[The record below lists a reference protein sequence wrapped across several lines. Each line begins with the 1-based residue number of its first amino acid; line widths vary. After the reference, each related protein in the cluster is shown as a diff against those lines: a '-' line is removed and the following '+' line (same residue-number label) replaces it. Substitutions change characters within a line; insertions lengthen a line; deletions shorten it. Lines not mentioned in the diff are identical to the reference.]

1 MANKKISQLV
11 GIGTSS
17 TVSGTFLLPVGAGSS
32 TGPYTTNKITTSEL
46 ASYIFTGDSGG
57 GGFPATA
64 LSGQKDVYFNNP
76 NYQNTTAAADG
87 VDYAYLML
95 KTSNGLLTT
104 GSGIARPVGGDNLGN
119 HTATTTLNM
128 QDNII
133 NNVGQSI
140 NFQDGGNVGS
150 TASEISIAHGTK
162 IRLDAPTVQ
171 LGDADNVIASG
182 SFSARSADF
191 VGTITG
197 ASLEVQG
204 ASYHNVTDINASASA
219 GSISVDWTNGN
230 IQHQDISAN
239 TTFTFTAG
247 TPKPGQ
253 TLTMY
258 VENTQ
263 ANFNDFRT
271 VLFKSGSS
279 TDKVLWSQQNDSLPH
294 AQGTAVSSAGAG
306 KCPGVSGSRTNVY
319 TFIVMH
325 EKIFASAV
333 TGYNY

>member
-57 GGFPATA
+57 GGFPAAA

-171 LGDADNVIASG
+171 LGDADNVTVNG

-191 VGTITG
+191 AGAITG
-197 ASLEVQG
+197 DSLEVQG
-204 ASYHNVTDINASASA
+204 ASYHNVTALSSNTI
-219 GSISVDWTNGN
+219 DWRDGN
-230 IQHQDISAN
+230 IQHRTINQNTSMTFQAN
-239 TTFTFTAG
+239 TL
-247 TPKPGQ
+247 KEGQ
-253 TLTMY
+253 TLTLY
-258 VENTQ
+258 VENSDTDPHTIYFRSG
-263 ANFNDFRT
+263 ANTGN
-271 VLFKSGSS
+271 VLFPPMPESVKHVVNSTPGISGR
-279 TDKVLWSQQNDSLPH
+279 K
-294 AQGTAVSSAGAG
+294 
-306 KCPGVSGSRTNVY
+306 TNVY
-319 TFIVMH
+319 TFVNIH
-325 EKIFASAV
+325 TGIFASSV
-333 TGYNY
+333 TGYVY

>member
-32 TGPYTTNKITTSEL
+32 AGPYTTNKITTSEL

-57 GGFPATA
+57 GGFPATN

-76 NYQNTTAAADG
+76 NWQDTTSAADG
-87 VDYAYLML
+87 TNYAYLMV
-95 KTSNGLLTT
+95 KATNGLLTT

-119 HTATTTLNM
+119 HTATQTLNM
-128 QDNII
+128 SDEII
-133 NNVGQSI
+133 SNVGQTV
-140 NFQDGGNVGS
+140 NFQDGGNIGSS
-150 TASEISIAHGTK
+150 TAEISLEHPTK
-162 IRLDAPTVQ
+162 IKFDAPTIQ
-171 LGDADNVIASG
+171 LGVSDDVIASG

>member
-133 NNVGQSI
+133 SNVGQTV
-140 NFQDGGNVGS
+140 NFQDGGNIGS
-150 TASEISIAHGTK
+150 SAAEISIAHGTK

-171 LGDADNVIASG
+171 LGDADNVTVNG

-191 VGTITG
+191 AGAITG
-197 ASLEVQG
+197 DSLEVQG
-204 ASYHNVTDINASASA
+204 ASYHNVTALSSNTI
-219 GSISVDWTNGN
+219 DWRDGN
-230 IQHQDISAN
+230 IQHRTINQNTSMTFQAN
-239 TTFTFTAG
+239 TL
-247 TPKPGQ
+247 KEGQ
-253 TLTMY
+253 TLTLY
-258 VENTQ
+258 VENSDTDPHTIYFRSG
-263 ANFNDFRT
+263 ANTGN
-271 VLFKSGSS
+271 VLFPPMPESVKHVVNSTPGISGR
-279 TDKVLWSQQNDSLPH
+279 K
-294 AQGTAVSSAGAG
+294 
-306 KCPGVSGSRTNVY
+306 TNVY
-319 TFIVMH
+319 TFVNIH
-325 EKIFASAV
+325 TGIFASSV
-333 TGYNY
+333 TGYVY

>member
-171 LGDADNVIASG
+171 LGDADNVTVNG

-191 VGTITG
+191 AGAITG
-197 ASLEVQG
+197 DSLEVQG
-204 ASYHNVTDINASASA
+204 ASYHNVTALSSNTI
-219 GSISVDWTNGN
+219 DWRDGN
-230 IQHQDISAN
+230 IQHRTINQNTLMTFQAN
-239 TTFTFTAG
+239 TL
-247 TPKPGQ
+247 KEGQ
-253 TLTMY
+253 TLTLY
-258 VENTQ
+258 VENSDT
-263 ANFNDFRT
+263 DPHTIYFRSGVNT
-271 VLFKSGSS
+271 GNVLFPPMPESVKHVINSTPGISGR
-279 TDKVLWSQQNDSLPH
+279 K
-294 AQGTAVSSAGAG
+294 
-306 KCPGVSGSRTNVY
+306 TNVY
-319 TFIVMH
+319 TFVNIH
-325 EKIFASAV
+325 TGIFASSA
-333 TGYNY
+333 TGS